1 VWNLLAKT
9 REIDLTLFF
18 GSGSGKG
25 SISGTGKGI
34 EFTSVPLHSIHL
46 TKNEKLRVIHPL
58 LVPKVITGKFDIVVS
73 EGLTYFPNSLMLAFA
88 CKLLDIPFI
97 LYEAPPVGPD
107 TRMRKLFSPLY
118 RKLCSHII
126 TYTNWGKQYYIGKGF
141 DTKRI
146 SVALNTIDTESVIS
160 RLNNAKKNKFDL
172 VEQFKIQ
179 ESFVVGYLGSLEKRK
194 QPQTLLN
201 SIVLLLKDSLNVK
214 LFYIGDGH
222 YRDTLEN
229 MIPEKYKDS
238 IIVLGRQD
246 SPEQFLQL
254 CSVLVLPAQGGL
266 AVPHAL
272 TCGVPCIAT
281 EDAEGPGI
289 RDYIKHGE
297 NGIILD
303 TPIKNYLTETLRKL
317 YNSPEML
324 SRIKS
329 NAQES
334 STNFTVLKM
343 VNQIT
348 DTITVCFNNSMK
360 N

>member
-1 VWNLLAKT
+1 M
-9 REIDLTLFF
+9 
-18 GSGSGKG
+18 
-25 SISGTGKGI
+25 
-34 EFTSVPLHSIHL
+34 
-46 TKNEKLRVIHPL
+46 KNEKLRVIHL
-58 LVPKVITGKFDIVVS
+58 QLIPKIIIGKFDVVVS
-73 EGLTYFPNSLMLAFA
+73 EGLTYFPNSLLLAFI
-88 CKLLDIPFI
+88 CRLLNIPFI
-97 LYEAPPVGPD
+97 LYEAPPVGLD
-107 TRMRKLFSPLY
+107 TRTRKLFSPVY

-126 TYTNWGKQYYIGKGF
+126 TYTNWGKQYYIGKGYNA
-141 DTKRI
+141 KRI

-160 RLNNAKKNKFDL
+160 RLSNARIIKFDL
-172 VEQFKIQ
+172 MHKFKTHN
-179 ESFVVGYLGSLEKRK
+179 SFVVGYLGSLEKRK

-201 SIVLLLKDSLNVK
+201 SIVLLLKDNLNVK

-222 YRDTLEN
+222 YRDTLES

-272 TCGVPCIAT
+272 TCGIPCIAT

-289 RDYIKHGE
+289 RDYIEHGK
-297 NGIILD
+297 NGIILEI
-303 TPIKNYLTETLRKL
+303 PIENYLTETLRKL
-317 YNSPEML
+317 YHSPEML
-324 SRIKS
+324 TRLKS

-334 STNFTVLKM
+334 SANFSVNNM
-343 VNQIT
+343 VTKIQEAISES
-348 DTITVCFNNSMK
+348 FFRSQKEK